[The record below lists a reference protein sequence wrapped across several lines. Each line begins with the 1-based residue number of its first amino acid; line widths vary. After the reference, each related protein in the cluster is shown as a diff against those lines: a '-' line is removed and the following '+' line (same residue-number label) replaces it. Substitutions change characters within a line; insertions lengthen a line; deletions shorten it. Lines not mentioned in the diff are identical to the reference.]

1 MTQYIY
7 TTSHL
12 LYLLRIYTT
21 CTLNAIEQVFLQNFY
36 EIIMSN
42 KVNTALKRL
51 DDILPLLSGLQSLS
65 NEEARLY
72 CKLLSSYVEQGRT
85 LTRNEVA
92 EIVSNTEQSLNN
104 VVSSKLIVL
113 DSEGNPAGAYPFTSQ
128 EREHKVHING
138 VTAHCM
144 CALDALSVSPMFN
157 KPTTID
163 SECRVT
169 GNKIHIEQNGTNF
182 TNGTLNAWF
191 GINWGAA
198 ANDTVC
204 AESLCL
210 EMMFLA
216 DEEIASQWFSESPD
230 TREIFDLQ
238 SAVEFSAAF
247 FVPLSEKCRTAA

>member
-1 MTQYIY
+1 MD
-7 TTSHL
+7 
-12 LYLLRIYTT
+12 
-21 CTLNAIEQVFLQNFY
+21 
-36 EIIMSN
+36 N
-42 KVNTALKRL
+42 KVTTALKRL
-51 DDILPLLSGLQSLS
+51 DAILPLLSGLQSLN
-65 NEEARLY
+65 NEDAELY
-72 CKLLSSYVEQGRT
+72 CMLLNNYVEQGRA
-85 LTRNEVA
+85 LTREEVA
-92 EIVSNTEQSLNN
+92 GIVSNSEQSLNN
-104 VVSSKLIVL
+104 VVNSKLIVL
-113 DSEGNPAGAYPFTSQ
+113 DSDGNPAGAYPFTSQ
-128 EREHKVHING
+128 EREHKVHIND

-157 KPTTID
+157 KPTVID

-169 GNKIHIEQNGTNF
+169 GNKIHIEQNGTSF

-216 DEEIASQWFSESPD
+216 NEEIAGQWFSESPD

-247 FVPLSEKCRTAA
+247 FVPLRENCRTAA